1 MNLISILHGT
11 FTAWYNF
18 VVVALLT
25 PIGFYVLYRIFI
37 RYKIIRMGDNKIQ
50 VDYPVMRQSKKYTLS
65 DLEWWVENKVKTG
78 KNSEYKELQFKF
90 TDGKK
95 IDIGQKEHTEYARML
110 QYLAQ
115 KAPKKKAVL
124 R

>member
-1 MNLISILHGT
+1 
-11 FTAWYNF
+11 
-18 VVVALLT
+18 
-25 PIGFYVLYRIFI
+25 
-37 RYKIIRMGDNKIQ
+37 MGDNKIQ